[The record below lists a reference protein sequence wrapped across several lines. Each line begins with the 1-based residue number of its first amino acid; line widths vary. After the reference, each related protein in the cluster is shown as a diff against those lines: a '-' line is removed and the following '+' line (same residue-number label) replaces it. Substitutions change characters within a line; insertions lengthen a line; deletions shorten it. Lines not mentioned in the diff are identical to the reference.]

1 MLTEFSTEDQLIA
14 RSLLKK
20 LPPRQKKAL
29 VLRFWY
35 NYSIFEV
42 AKSLRLSWGEA
53 DSLIKDALM
62 SLKKDCMKQP
72 RFSRAL
78 KLSLIA

>member
-42 AKSLRLSWGEA
+42 AKSLRLSWGET

-62 SLKKDCMKQP
+62 SLKKDCMRQP